1 MLAGKTLSDYTNL
14 FFTNYC
20 QKNDNIIHKYFKD
33 KYDKKDAS
41 LDFRLRTR
49 DETRKHL
56 LEEINHKKFIIKKHK
71 KVCRTVNY
79 FERLFILASTV
90 CVSDSAF
97 ALLVD
102 VLLGIASSEVAIKLF
117 CNNCMGQKTII
128 ELSTKGGRN
137 TLKECF

>member
-14 FFTNYC
+14 IFTNYC

-56 LEEINHKKFIIKKHK
+56 LEEINHKRFISKKHK
-71 KVCRTVNY
+71 KVCSTVNY

-102 VLLGIASSEVAIKLF
+102 VLLGIASSEAAIKLF